1 VTRTLARQAISF
13 RGSSSE
19 KEGNGNFRQVVALV
33 ARHSPALQRW
43 LDDAPTR
50 PHRVDYLSSRSQN
63 EFLTLLA
70 EEVSNRVIA
79 QIHHAK
85 MFSVIADT
93 TPDVSHV
100 DQLSVVA
107 RYVDKDGNPQER
119 LIDIKEIHDKT
130 GEGHAQGILSSLNE
144 KSIDTDNT
152 VFQSYDYTSSMS
164 GIFKGCQAKM
174 KEHLGRD
181 VPYFPCLAHR
191 FNTTVEHSCEASV
204 AVCKMFEILQEL
216 FVFFTSSTKRYSVFR
231 DKVKEND
238 SGGALELRNLSAT
251 RWSARADSIR
261 AVWSSFDEITQGL
274 EELEDSDDNK
284 TKAKAENLLARV
296 RSFQFIVMVMF
307 MKNVMIKTKIDK
319 ASSKCQ
325 HQHC

>member
-1 VTRTLARQAISF
+1 
-13 RGSSSE
+13 
-19 KEGNGNFRQVVALV
+19 
-33 ARHSPALQRW
+33 

-70 EEVSNRVIA
+70 EDVSNRVNA

-100 DQLSVVA
+100 DQLSVVG
-107 RYVDKDGNPQER
+107 RYVDKDR
-119 LIDIKEIHDKT
+119 LIDIKEIHDQT

-164 GIFKGCQAKM
+164 GVFKRCQARM

-181 VPYFPCLAHR
+181 VPYFPCLANR
-191 FNTTVEHSCEASV
+191 LNNTVEHSCEASV

-216 FVFFTSSTKRYSVFR
+216 FFFFTSSTKRYSVFR

-238 SGGALELRNLSAT
+238 SGGALE
-251 RWSARADSIR
+251 
-261 AVWSSFDEITQGL
+261 F
-274 EELEDSDDNK
+274 
-284 TKAKAENLLARV
+284 
-296 RSFQFIVMVMF
+296 
-307 MKNVMIKTKIDK
+307 
-319 ASSKCQ
+319 
-325 HQHC
+325 